1 MLKQTQAHK
10 QIQKLLPQI
19 IQKQSLLTINTLAL
33 EQIVKQEIINN
44 PLLEEIDESAEQN
57 EKNDDS
63 DNDLEFDE
71 KKVTSEDEEFD
82 TDSYVDSDMEGFKTY
97 DYNEK
102 ENKFNYDNLWTSRVS
117 MKDNLLTQL
126 HLSDITEKDILIG
139 EEIISALDDEGYFR
153 DDPADIAQDLEINKV
168 GTKHE
173 NEKFTVDDVIR
184 VLKLIQTFEP
194 VGIASRN
201 LQECLLIQLEESATD
216 FKIKNICK
224 EIINNKFEE
233 FRLKNYEKL
242 MKELNISAE
251 VLNRAFDIIHK
262 LNPKPGALLDISE
275 SVYII
280 PDIILKKEE
289 NEYRIEINDR
299 GIPTL
304 KISNAYKNIL
314 DSQISNKDEKEFV
327 KNNYD
332 RAKWFIDSILSRRE
346 TMIKVMSSILKRQYD
361 FFESNGKHLKPM
373 LEKDVAEDIGMDIST
388 VSRTV
393 RGKYVQTDFGIY
405 ELKFFFSYHIRSSN
419 GDDISNK
426 LVKEKIQEIVDNESK
441 DLPLTDDEIS
451 KELNKFG
458 LKIARRTVTKYRE
471 SLNISKARLRRK
483 L

>member
-471 SLNISKARLRRK
+471 SLNIPKARLRRK